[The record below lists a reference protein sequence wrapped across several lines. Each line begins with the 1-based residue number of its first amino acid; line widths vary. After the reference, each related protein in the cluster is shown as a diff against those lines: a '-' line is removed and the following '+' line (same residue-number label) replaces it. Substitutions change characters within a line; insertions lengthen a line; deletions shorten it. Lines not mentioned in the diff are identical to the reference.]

1 MHFSLLSYYNYKEC
15 FFTEIVYYVHIITS
29 RILVAFCR
37 NFTVCL
43 VFQFFSLARQVEAQ
57 AADLPLTD
65 QPAPLSLPR
74 FVYVGED
81 NPAISKVFKAIP
93 AEQFLNGKFEQFAG
107 NPFQP
112 TSPISNGHLPHLHH
126 GEASPKSS
134 HSSNTSSVRSLVEE
148 REEPV
153 LQQAISVELVG
164 SREVT
169 PIPEIE
175 DELNQLEEASS
186 KFLQETGGEREVS
199 QQGPTKVEQRFVV
212 DTEMQSAGSKG
223 LPETIR
229 QMSPDQA
236 ERNDT
241 VPVIKQN
248 QTPEKTEN
256 QTGQT
261 ENQTGQ
267 TENQAEGAEND
278 PTTDDILAQLADL
291 EAEVMDMLDDTNSFE
306 PPPTPKP
313 APEPTPPPQ
322 APEPVKEERKPV
334 EEADTGKN
342 IPVIVKTSPPSSSS
356 SSSSSP
362 RRRTSSE
369 VSPEKKK
376 FEPNGSPRRKRS
388 NTTK

>member
-1 MHFSLLSYYNYKEC
+1 M
-15 FFTEIVYYVHIITS
+15 
-29 RILVAFCR
+29 
-37 NFTVCL
+37 
-43 VFQFFSLARQVEAQ
+43 
-57 AADLPLTD
+57 
-65 QPAPLSLPR
+65 
-74 FVYVGED
+74 YVGED

-112 TSPISNGHLPHLHH
+112 SSPISNGHLPHLHH

-153 LQQAISVELVG
+153 LQQAISVELV
-164 SREVT
+164 EVT
-169 PIPEIE
+169 PTPEVE

-186 KFLQETGGEREVS
+186 KFLQETGGESEVS
-199 QQGPTKVEQRFVV
+199 QQGPTEVEQRFVV

-241 VPVIKQN
+241 VPVIKQD

-261 ENQTGQ
+261 ENHTGQ
-267 TENQAEGAEND
+267 TENQAGQTENQAGEAEND